1 MLSLAR
7 TIDQQLIDA
16 RRTQRGAEHRIAVL
30 LAEMADG
37 ALHRTLGYASVE
49 QYAAG
54 RLELTTRM
62 TREFVRIGRAIAELP
77 VLNAALAE
85 GVVDWTKAREVVR
98 VATPATE
105 SAWTRRAKMQTA
117 RVIEKEVAAAR
128 IGDAPPSG
136 ESVPALGPARRRLV
150 FECEATDAEA
160 VLQAL
165 ALLRARTDL
174 SPVEIDDGALLA
186 EMARAVI
193 TQGEVAASGE
203 RYRVVLQT
211 CPRCEQFSAPDAE
224 VSDTVAAEASCDAEV
239 VDMRPGPR
247 EGHATRAIPPV
258 LRRKVLHRAGWRC
271 EVPECRNRLWLDV
284 HHTEPWADAKRHD
297 FEKLLVLCSSHHR
310 AVHLGYLAVEA
321 RRDGR
326 VAVEHGDGRRVVGSG
341 RRGTEMAVAGS
352 RPGFGN
358 PEAMPG

>member
-1 MLSLAR
+1 MLSLAQ
-7 TIDQQLIDA
+7 TIDQKLVDA

-30 LAEMADG
+30 LAQMADG
-37 ALHRTLGYASVE
+37 ALYRALGYASVE
-49 QYAAG
+49 QYATG

-62 TREFVRIGRAIAELP
+62 TRDFVRIGRAIAELP

-85 GVVDWTKAREVVR
+85 GTVDWTKAREVVR

-105 SAWTRRAKMQTA
+105 SAWTERAKTQTA

-128 IGDAPPSG
+128 IGDAPPLG
-136 ESVPALGPARRRLV
+136 EPVPELPPARRRLV
-150 FECEATDAEA
+150 FECEATDAEI

-174 SPVEIDDGALLA
+174 TPGEIDDGALLA

-193 TQGEVAASGE
+193 AQGEAVAAGE

-211 CPRCEQFSAPDAE
+211 CPSCEQFTAPDAE
-224 VSDTVAAEASCDAEV
+224 VSDTVAAEASCDAEI
-239 VDMRPGPR
+239 VDMRPGPH

-258 LRRKVLHRAGWRC
+258 LRRKVLHRARWRC

-297 FEKLLVLCSSHHR
+297 FERLLVLCSSHHR
-310 AVHLGYLAVEA
+310 AVHIGYLAVEVT
-321 RRDGR
+321 RDGR
-326 VAVEHGDGRRVVGSG
+326 VAVAHGDGRRLVG
-341 RRGTEMAVAGS
+341 RACGS
-352 RPGFGN
+352 AESAALTG
-358 PEAMPG
+358 